1 MWPNLSGLDARPTR
15 TGTGGVGEY
24 LPASDPRSPFFYH
37 GGVHTD
43 GNAKISPP
51 RGTAMKSTK
60 PKKLEYL
67 PASDPRSPF
76 YYHGGGSP
84 ADIAAIKNKIIKLAD
99 EMYVLEHLA
108 KGHKEYRRY
117 KGDKIVKIAEHE
129 LIRNHGH
136 QEFKEA
142 YDRAVKEAQ
151 KIKSYESQ
159 SEEENAVDLKGIR
172 MRDAFSK
179 LKELEGNQASFP
191 ELMEQ
196 AMKGAKERAKLMSA
210 EEMEMRGWRH
220 GERWF

>member
-15 TGTGGVGEY
+15 TGTGGVG
-24 LPASDPRSPFFYH
+24 
-37 GGVHTD
+37 
-43 GNAKISPP
+43 
-51 RGTAMKSTK
+51 
-60 PKKLEYL
+60 EYL

-136 QEFKEA
+136 QEFKEL

-172 MRDAFSK
+172 MRDAFSE

-210 EEMEMRGWRH
+210 EQMEMRGWRP